1 MNKDNIKDLNS
12 LLTEAEVEAKLNSL
26 IKSLEEELEA
36 EGTEDKEPEEI
47 DATKLEV
54 EPVGTEDEKKAED
67 VAETVNE
74 DVVAEDTLEI
84 DPVTTKAEAEGAE
97 DKVAKPIAPAAEETE
112 TPVKTE
118 VEVEVSRA
126 EDAVEPESPIADAE
140 IERPAI
146 EIDPLK
152 VVEEQLENIFA
163 ILRESESDEAVK
175 EGHQEI
181 EDVAKKEVK
190 VNDSDIKKDTAEDVN
205 DNKGEAHEV
214 KVEADATEDKVEE
227 KEDAGEKVADEVAK
241 EIEAGIVKEELEAEG
256 TEDRE
261 PKEVEASEVEVEP
274 AGTDEG
280 KEVEDIEQAVNE
292 AIDFYSFLMESSDEV
307 FNEYINDEQL
317 SYEEIELAEELLSD
331 EFNNFL
337 IESEYF
343 NSYEE
348 ELSEGAVNNSV
359 ANRVKRWL
367 GKRGKLTKAALA
379 AGGTGALGTGAYA
392 LSKVPAIAKAAKVV
406 ATGMSVPG
414 GLLPGAAVGGA
425 AAGALGA
432 GAYGLYK
439 AAKYQKKIGD
449 KAREHGP
456 RAYDVHDKDGNKTQT
471 TEYDYANRV
480 TNRRNAIDK
489 YKIDS
494 RFKINELKKQERDAR
509 RNGTPEEY
517 EKARLAVKD
526 EKRQKAQDIADI
538 RYRDMMMARI
548 ARRTARAEV
557 DKEAR
562 EKKKTDDA
570 TKAGTNSNKGTNAE
584 EKNVETNASFK
595 YSDLDLM
602 NILAENDYEATVEN
616 LLVLKEGLSSGEYV
630 IEELEAEGTE
640 NREPKEVE
648 AAAVEVEP
656 AGTEDEKKAEDVA
669 ETVNEDAEV
678 VTPDVKEGT
687 EEPKEE
693 AEPELS
699 REEVMGKEEVVDD
712 AKSETVHE
720 EVKFTTLKE
729 AFQLGSSYFCTP
741 DRIQDLQEK
750 VALLVAKENDDLL
763 FQEMVK
769 CTQLAESF
777 KNRLLNKYS
786 IISENRT
793 SEFLQLM
800 QESEACMDAV
810 ENREPKEVEASAVE
824 VSPAGSED
832 EIIKTDVEPEVND
845 EKNKLT
851 EEIDNFFQSREIS
864 SIEEMLDFYADNE
877 ELTEGFLGKVKNSLL
892 KLSVNLLGTKSLN
905 KILESI
911 RTKAL
916 ASKPKEKDAINEKIN
931 NLLQQSNKSKKMFI
945 KSCLNEVPESQIKQA
960 DEKIRKYAKSK
971 NSNLKEAYDLIE
983 SAMLLEYET
992 STDATTI
999 TTSNVALKTGEGET
1013 IGSIMVNGT
1022 KWLPAFLG
1030 MSGGET
1036 LIVGLII
1043 GLIAGVIATIVVKK
1057 IAENANY

>member
-97 DKVAKPIAPAAEETE
+97 DKVAEPIAPAAEETE
-112 TPVKTE
+112 APVKTE

-175 EGHQEI
+175 DGHQEI

-280 KEVEDIEQAVNE
+280 KEVEDVAETVNE
-292 AIDFYSFLMESSDEV
+292 EADLT
-307 FNEYINDEQL
+307 L
-317 SYEEIELAEELLSD
+317 EEMVEIISMLSD
-331 EFNNFL
+331 DALLEFLSDLNG
-337 IESEYF
+337 SEY
-343 NSYEE
+343 NILSENI
-348 ELSEGAVNNSV
+348 ELSESLWDWTKRRAREIRDIHRFNNPLGLKKTIKKVNRMDAKAKIQKLKGSKEYKEASRFKKYDDNG
-359 ANRVKRWL
+359 NRVK
-367 GKRGKLTKAALA
+367 TKKELRDEI
-379 AGGTGALGTGAYA
+379 YN
-392 LSKVPAIAKAAKVV
+392 KQKQNDKDMIAAAKKT
-406 ATGMSVPG
+406 AEENRTN
-414 GLLPGAAVGGA
+414 
-425 AAGALGA
+425 
-432 GAYGLYK
+432 
-439 AAKYQKKIGD
+439 AAKNDFEIKK
-449 KAREHGP
+449 
-456 RAYDVHDKDGNKTQT
+456 RAAQAKLNKL
-471 TEYDYANRV
+471 NS
-480 TNRRNAIDK
+480 K
-489 YKIDS
+489 YKLN
-494 RFKINELKKQERDAR
+494 KNNNTTQEYKSDLNDKNLT
-509 RNGTPEEY
+509 NGTLAKEY
-517 EKARLAVKD
+517 E
-526 EKRQKAQDIADI
+526 EK
-538 RYRDMMMARI
+538 
-548 ARRTARAEV
+548 T
-557 DKEAR
+557 
-562 EKKKTDDA
+562 
-570 TKAGTNSNKGTNAE
+570 E
-584 EKNVETNASFK
+584 EKTVETNSSFK

-640 NREPKEVE
+640 DREPKEVE
-648 AAAVEVEP
+648 ASEVEVEP

-669 ETVNEDAEV
+669 ETVNEEAEV

-687 EEPKEE
+687 EESKEE
-693 AEPELS
+693 TESELS

-845 EKNKLT
+845 EKKK
-851 EEIDNFFQSREIS
+851 Q
-864 SIEEMLDFYADNE
+864 
-877 ELTEGFLGKVKNSLL
+877 
-892 KLSVNLLGTKSLN
+892 
-905 KILESI
+905 
-911 RTKAL
+911 
-916 ASKPKEKDAINEKIN
+916 IN
-931 NLLQQSNKSKKMFI
+931 
-945 KSCLNEVPESQIKQA
+945 
-960 DEKIRKYAKSK
+960 
-971 NSNLKEAYDLIE
+971 
-983 SAMLLEYET
+983 
-992 STDATTI
+992 
-999 TTSNVALKTGEGET
+999 
-1013 IGSIMVNGT
+1013 
-1022 KWLPAFLG
+1022 
-1030 MSGGET
+1030 
-1036 LIVGLII
+1036 
-1043 GLIAGVIATIVVKK
+1043 
-1057 IAENANY
+1057 